1 MTASEL
7 PQVVLT
13 RQILFAW
20 PFNLLSYHIRL
31 EAEICS
37 KHIKVREMMNILKNI
52 FKETYGKSILTEL
65 LRELI
70 LVTKNVT
77 KLKSNKLT

>member
-1 MTASEL
+1 
-7 PQVVLT
+7 
-13 RQILFAW
+13 
-20 PFNLLSYHIRL
+20 
-31 EAEICS
+31 
-37 KHIKVREMMNILKNI
+37 MNILKNI